1 MKRLLMLLVRGYQ
14 LLLSPW
20 VGGQCRFTPSC
31 SQYTLQALDR
41 FGAARGSYLGAMRI
55 VRCHPWCRG
64 GDDPVPRLFRWD
76 AWRERD
82 EVPRSEAAQGGDGD
96 DHGGNPGRDSAGSGG
111 A

>member
-55 VRCHPWCRG
+55 VRCNPWCRG